1 MPIFPMQR
9 TIAAGFQFLNWWYVS
24 LGEAVMRDP
33 WDNFKN
39 DDDVQV
45 MDSGMDKADDGF
57 DNVIRVDEWG
67 NEWDGSGDFS
77 DMDFRLVDE

>member
-1 MPIFPMQR
+1 MQR
-9 TIAAGFQFLNWWYVS
+9 PIGAGFQFLSWWYAS
-24 LGEAVMRDP
+24 LGGTVMRDP
-33 WDNFKN
+33 WDNFNN

-45 MDSGMDKADDGF
+45 LDSGMDKADVGF
-57 DNVIRVDEWG
+57 DNIIRVDEWG

>member
-1 MPIFPMQR
+1 MPMFLMQR
-9 TIAAGFQFLNWWYVS
+9 PIGVGVQFLSWWYAS
-24 LGEAVMRDP
+24 LGEMVMRDP
-33 WDNFKN
+33 WDNFNN

-45 MDSGMDKADDGF
+45 LDSGMDKADDGF
-57 DNVIRVDEWG
+57 DNIIRVDEWG

>member
-1 MPIFPMQR
+1 
-9 TIAAGFQFLNWWYVS
+9 
-24 LGEAVMRDP
+24 MRDP
-33 WDNFKN
+33 WDNFN
-39 DDDVQV
+39 NEEDDVQV
-45 MDSGMDKADDGF
+45 LDSGLDKADDGF